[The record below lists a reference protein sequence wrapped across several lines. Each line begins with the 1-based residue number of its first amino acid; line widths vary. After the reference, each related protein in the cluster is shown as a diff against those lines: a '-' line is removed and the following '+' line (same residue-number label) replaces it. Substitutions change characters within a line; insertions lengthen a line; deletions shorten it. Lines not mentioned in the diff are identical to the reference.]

1 MNSKRCLLDTLQKY
15 NENNKRIIEFQKN
28 EIEKLKEY
36 ILEPNKQEKMAEMKR
51 EIVNIKDKSKISE
64 NEVKKMKIELEN
76 YKKKI
81 FYNKRCL

>member
-1 MNSKRCLLDTLQKY
+1 MLDTLQKY

-64 NEVKKMKIELEN
+64 NEVKKMKIGLEN

>member
-1 MNSKRCLLDTLQKY
+1 MLDTLQKY